1 MILEQLRR
9 NEARLRCFFSL
20 GNFFVAVLSRHEARK
35 LRVRPSSWS
44 AASANSGHKAPTA
57 YHFFLNSCCSCSEK
71 KFGDVHWLC
80 GGFWRM
86 FWRTSNDGAQS
97 ESKIN
102 AVRFSKTNADFT
114 MYRAQLGL
122 RWLGWRRRE
131 INPGRYLSWS
141 AMRFNCPAGII
152 TFPAVF
158 GKFFFFF
165 KKMHCN

>member
-9 NEARLRCFFSL
+9 HEARLRCFFSW
-20 GNFFVAVLSRHEARK
+20 GNFFFFSAVLSRHEARK
-35 LRVRPSSWS
+35 PRLRLSSWS

-57 YHFFLNSCCSCSEK
+57 YHFLKNISAVQVQRRSSET
-71 KFGDVHWLC
+71 FNDSGTDFDGC
-80 GGFWRM
+80 
-86 FWRTSNDGAQS
+86 FWRTSNDGEQS
-97 ESKIN
+97 ARKIS

-122 RWLGWRRRE
+122 SLLGWRRRE

-141 AMRFNCPAGII
+141 AMRLNSSAGII
-152 TFPAVF
+152 TFPTVF

-165 KKMHCN
+165 F